1 MNQGDGG
8 EILLSL
14 QRSSDS
20 QSTEIIIVFRLCYYQ
35 IFQAGFGVLSQLI
48 LKYHVFFFQ
57 MFSLFPKKK
66 CKVHFPDSQKTWSLI
81 ASYCLIFGKSLTF
94 SELLV
99 FIHLCSKVIGS
110 YFISLNTILC
120 FNILWLWA
128 HTTLC
133 ICNKKNKINCTLNNF
148 LN

>member
-1 MNQGDGG
+1 
-8 EILLSL
+8 
-14 QRSSDS
+14 
-20 QSTEIIIVFRLCYYQ
+20 
-35 IFQAGFGVLSQLI
+35 
-48 LKYHVFFFQ
+48 

-66 CKVHFPDSQKTWSLI
+66 CKVHCPHSQKTWSLI

-94 SELLV
+94 SELV

-133 ICNKKNKINCTLNNF
+133 ICNKKIKLNF
-148 LN
+148 LLEYTDYPETPALLIKGHNQANSAFLFLTIMLLLLNWDFSLFELHVYYTIIFFM